1 MEAAGCGELCKR
13 LSRAYSTVLCVMDL
27 EKFSACL
34 GIKEVGIKSHVSGR
48 RMGRIFIL
56 LDTVLRSSVYAR
68 MKFLEIHQLINPSLD
83 PWPSI
88 A

>member
-27 EKFSACL
+27 VKFSTCIE
-34 GIKEVGIKSHVSGR
+34 IKDVGIKSHVSER
-48 RMGRIFIL
+48 QMRRIFIL

-68 MKFLEIHQLINPSLD
+68 MKFLEIHQLINPSSTPGPL
-83 PWPSI
+83 
-88 A
+88 